1 MTGMIAM
8 LHCYQSGIWWLTL
21 HEFYLHLT
29 SCSVYGISFTPNI
42 QLASTPLSD
51 LQCIIYYRGLYQ
63 FHHVFHDQL
72 LAARVGCMHGNLTLH
87 PEFHCTSCIT
97 NVKAGSRNQRLIT

>member
-21 HEFYLHLT
+21 HEFYLRLT

-42 QLASTPLSD
+42 QLYSFNTS
-51 LQCIIYYRGLYQ
+51 QWFTVYYTIVGCIN
-63 FHHVFHDQL
+63 FTHVFHDQL
-72 LAARVGCMHGNLTLH
+72 LAARVACMDGNLTLH
-87 PEFHCTSCIT
+87 PEFHCTSCI
-97 NVKAGSRNQRLIT
+97 